1 MGEIRQTNFRVDQET
16 ADVFRKF
23 CEENRMNQAQGFDHI
38 MQVVEMDY
46 AKTAVPGRATEIE
59 TFEKAVKDIMGAYL
73 TSIEINDNA
82 EARIREQFASS
93 LDRKDKT
100 IDELREKVQ
109 QLQTAVDQ
117 SENARIA
124 AENERT
130 MAEEREMNALQ
141 QLEAAKKNSADQ
153 ERINAMFSTQ
163 LAEMTSKLDGY
174 DALKTSEAEL
184 LAKVAE
190 LEKQISDQKTAAE
203 NEIQQMKIQAELDRE
218 REVTAKEREWQ
229 EKIKIIENRM
239 SQSEIQ
245 AELEKERAVMA
256 KERELQEQTRQA
268 DRENAKLSAQ
278 IEQMQL
284 QIEKLKKGQSHN

>member
-16 ADVFRKF
+16 ADAFRKF

-109 QLQTAVDQ
+109 QLQASVDQ

-163 LAEMTSKLDGY
+163 LAEMASKLEGY
-174 DALKTSEAEL
+174 DVLKTSESNL

-203 NEIQQMKIQAELDRE
+203 NEIQQLKIQTELDRE
-218 REVTAKEREWQ
+218 REVAAKEREWQ

-239 SQSEIQ
+239 SQSGIQ

-256 KERELQEQTRQA
+256 KERELHEQIRQA

-284 QIEKLKKGQSHN
+284 QIEKLKEEQYGS